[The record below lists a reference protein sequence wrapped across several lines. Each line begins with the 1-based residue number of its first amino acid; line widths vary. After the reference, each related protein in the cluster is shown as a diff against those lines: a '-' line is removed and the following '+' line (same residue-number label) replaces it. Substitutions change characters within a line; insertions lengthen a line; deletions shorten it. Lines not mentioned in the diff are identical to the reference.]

1 MCSLALWFLSLWMAS
16 YRWLSR
22 IRWRSRCDQWWLRP
36 AGEATLFLDRPE
48 RAAAQQ
54 LQFVAE
60 ARGHGVLSA
69 ICGNKKKHKLKSNTL
84 EEMSKV
90 WHSSNASQLKILF
103 RISVLFTRPHKDIL
117 RSLKYEIRHFK
128 SLSWALSNDAVW
140 KSLLQQL
147 YRCVNLKCGYALSV
161 HKALRGNHQKDQVRW
176 LN

>member
-22 IRWRSRCDQWWLRP
+22 IWWWSRSDQWWLRP

-69 ICGNKKKHKLKSNTL
+69 NCGNEKEHNLKSNTL

-90 WHSSNASQLKILF
+90 WHSSNASQLKIIF
-103 RISVLFTRPHKDIL
+103 RITVLFTHPHKDIL
-117 RSLKYEIRHFK
+117 SSLKYEIRHLK

-147 YRCVNLKCGYALSV
+147 YRCANLKCEYALNVNKSTQRNSP
-161 HKALRGNHQKDQVRW
+161 KR
-176 LN
+176 